1 MQWTIILSASL
12 IPLFASLSCADA
24 SAPVAREKVANR
36 DLGMWVWKHPDL
48 DTPEGHDRLLAFAA
62 RHGMNRLFVEVTFE
76 GEQGARRLAGEE
88 MLKELLV
95 KAHKQNVLIEALDGH
110 REMSLEKCR
119 ADTLQRLDV
128 LLAFQKTLPEEGRFA
143 GLHYDI
149 EPYLVQRWAD
159 GDEHGI
165 MSETLETMRLIR
177 EKVTPGSGL
186 SLAYDI
192 PSWYDRHPD
201 TLSIEFN
208 GAKKNFHEHI
218 QDLSDY
224 IGIMSYRR
232 EATGPGSILDICE
245 AELAYGARIG
255 KPVYPSM
262 ETGRLKDEPEIT
274 FYGTGPEPFHAALK
288 EVQQCESPAFGGVF
302 LHYYESLQDLLE
314 PKKAQQ

>member
-1 MQWTIILSASL
+1 MQWNIFLSAL
-12 IPLFASLSCADA
+12 FFLLLPALPLEAKPSSP
-24 SAPVAREKVANR
+24 SRE
-36 DLGMWVWKHPDL
+36 LGMWVWKHEDL
-48 DTPEGHDRLLAFAA
+48 NTAEGHDRLLAFSK
-62 RHGMNRLFVEVTFE
+62 RNGITRLFVEITFE
-76 GEQGARRLAGEE
+76 GAEGARRLASQGA
-88 MLKELLV
+88 LKELLA
-95 KAHKQNVLIEALDGH
+95 KAHKQGFLIEALDGH

-119 ADTLQRLDV
+119 ADTLQKLDEV
-128 LLAFQKTLPEEGRFA
+128 LAFQKSLPEDGRFA

-177 EKVTPGSGL
+177 EKVTPEAHL

-208 GAKKNFHEHI
+208 GEKKNFHEHI

-232 EATGPGSILDICE
+232 EPTGPGSILDICK
-245 AELAYGARIG
+245 AELAYGAKVG

-288 EVQQCESPAFGGVF
+288 EVQKCDSPAFGGVF
-302 LHYYESLQDLLE
+302 LHYYESLIDLLGRE
-314 PKKAQQ
+314 